1 LVSRLTLQEPGD
13 MSIFSTIMDKIFHH
27 KPKAAP
33 AAPAPAPAPAP
44 TQPPAAVAVAPV
56 APPQVVDVTASLDDL
71 AANAGQKLD
80 WRHSIVDLMKLVGL
94 ESSLAER
101 KELADELGY
110 AGDKND
116 SAAMNIWLH
125 KQVIKKL
132 SENGGKVPAELM
144 D

>member
-1 LVSRLTLQEPGD
+1 MG
-13 MSIFSTIMDKIFHH
+13 IFSNIMDKIFHH

-33 AAPAPAPAPAP
+33 APAP
-44 TQPPAAVAVAPV
+44 TAAPAQPQAAPTAVAVAP
-56 APPQVVDVTASLDDL
+56 APPPQVIDVTASLDDL

-110 AGDKND
+110 TGDKTD
-116 SAAMNIWLH
+116 SATMNIWLH

-132 SENGGKVPAELM
+132 SENGGKVPAELLN
-144 D
+144 